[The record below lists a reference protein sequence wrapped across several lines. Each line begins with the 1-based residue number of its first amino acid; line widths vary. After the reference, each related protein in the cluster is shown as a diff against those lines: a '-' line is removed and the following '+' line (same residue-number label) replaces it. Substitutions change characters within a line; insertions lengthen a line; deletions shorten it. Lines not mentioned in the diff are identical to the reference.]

1 MGIEIERKY
10 LVDEARL
17 RPLLGDG
24 VAYCQGYLSSNELM
38 AVRVRIAGERAWLT
52 VKGAGKATAGGPAT
66 RPEFEY
72 PIPLSDASEMLEQ
85 LVSGGCVR
93 KQRYHIRHQ
102 GYLWEVDIF
111 EGDNAGLIVAEVEL
125 ESESAAPELPDWVTQ
140 DVSADPRYLNS
151 NLAQHPFSE
160 W

>member
-17 RPLLGDG
+17 RPLLGEG
-24 VAYCQGYLSSNELM
+24 VAYWQGYLSSNELL
-38 AVRVRIAGERAWLT
+38 AVRVRIAGESAWLT
-52 VKGAGKATAGGPAT
+52 VKGAGRVTAGGPAT

-72 PIPLSDASEMLEQ
+72 SIPPSDAREMLEH
-85 LVSGGCVR
+85 LVSGRCVR
-93 KQRYHIRHQ
+93 KKRYHVRHQ

-111 EGDNAGLIVAEVEL
+111 ECDNAGLIVAEVEV

-140 DVSADPRYLNS
+140 EVSADPRYLHS